1 MVSNRDVIIIWLQ
14 RILWTTVH
22 GTHTES
28 MISSSI
34 KVGVVANEHGQVHYH
49 IFLSME
55 RRLTKRLVIPQRCGV
70 GSVLRQQVDYRTPD
84 GGDSLPSTCSKSI
97 QRGLDQPI
105 ASLK

>member
-55 RRLTKRLVIPQRCGV
+55 RRLTKRLVIPQHRRIGRI
-70 GSVLRQQVDYRTPD
+70 LR
-84 GGDSLPSTCSKSI
+84 
-97 QRGLDQPI
+97 
-105 ASLK
+105 